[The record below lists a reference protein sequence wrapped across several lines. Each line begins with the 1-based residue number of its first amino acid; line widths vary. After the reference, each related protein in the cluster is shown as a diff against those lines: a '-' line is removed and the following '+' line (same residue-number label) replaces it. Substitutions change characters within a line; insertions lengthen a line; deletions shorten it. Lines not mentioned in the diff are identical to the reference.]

1 MTTIARLHAIACRSG
16 GLWLA
21 PSSPPDCPHR
31 AASVSCEPA
40 VWIRGGAET
49 LEILPGPAGDRG
61 WLARIEAA
69 DPGVGSPWDRLATL
83 ARLLRLPLPAP
94 NPSEGHA
101 PAGFRGGFAGCFSY
115 DLGRRFEDIPQE
127 LPSELPWDF
136 LLGFYDE
143 VLEWTGTEPVLHSLN
158 GVPGRLR
165 ALWEASVGSSLPEDS
180 VNTALCGPISPE
192 MSQQE
197 HKDGVLRIR
206 ELIRQ
211 GTIYQANLT
220 LRFEGSC
227 TRPAAPLAS
236 FLRLLKANPAPH
248 AHYQEL
254 PELSIASASP
264 ESFLDLSTSG
274 HVRSRPIKGTAP
286 RGSTTSTDEQLRDR
300 LLTSEKDR
308 SELSMIVDL
317 VRNDIG
323 RVCVPGSVNRRAEL
337 LAEDHPSVWHLV
349 GEARGQLA
357 PGRDAFDL
365 IRAAFPP
372 GSCIGAPKVRAMQL
386 IEGLERSRRGPYTGA
401 LGWIGQDG
409 SAALSVTIRTLCF
422 REGRVS
428 YGVGGGIVFDSTPED
443 EWQEALLKGRAL
455 ADALLGRC
463 DERRTSPREAGSG
476 QSGRHEKL
484 PSPAPNVRAGSSSVA
499 EV

>member
-1 MTTIARLHAIACRSG
+1 MTTSARLHAIACRSG

-21 PSSPPDCPHR
+21 PSSSAGEPQR

-40 VWIRGGAET
+40 VWVRGTKET

-69 DPGVGSPWDRLATL
+69 DPGVGSSWDRLAIL
-83 ARLLRLPLPAP
+83 ARRLRLPLAAP
-94 NPSEGHA
+94 DPSEDHA
-101 PAGFRGGFAGCFSY
+101 PPRFRGGFAGCFSY

-143 VLEWTGTEPVLHSLN
+143 VLEWTGTEAILHSL
-158 GVPGRLR
+158 GGLPERLR
-165 ALWEASVGSSLPEDS
+165 ALWDASRGSSLPPDS
-180 VNTALCGPISPE
+180 MDTPLCGPIAPE

-197 HKDGVLRIR
+197 HQAGVLRIR
-206 ELIRQ
+206 ELIRE

-220 LRFEGSC
+220 LRFGSPC
-227 TRPAAPLAS
+227 SSPEAPLAS

-248 AHYQEL
+248 AHYQDL
-254 PELSIASASP
+254 PGLSLASASP

-286 RGSTTSTDEQLRDR
+286 RGSTPSADQQLRDR

-337 LAEDHPSVWHLV
+337 LAEAHPSVWHLV

-386 IEGLERSRRGPYTGA
+386 LEGLEQSRRGPYTGA
-401 LGWIGQDG
+401 LGWVGQNG

-422 REGRVS
+422 SEGRVS

-455 ADALLGRC
+455 ANALRGRC
-463 DERRTSPREAGSG
+463 EDRPTSPRDGASGGSG
-476 QSGRHEKL
+476 RPKKL
-484 PSPAPNVRAGSSSVA
+484 PKPDLSIRTSSSAVA
-499 EV
+499 EI